1 MTSEA
6 THLDVLIIGAGL
18 SGIDAAA
25 HIAKAFPGRNYAVLE
40 QRHELG
46 GTWSLFKYPGIRSDS
61 DMFTLG
67 FGWKPWNGDV
77 AIADGPDILAYLK
90 EAARETGVDERI
102 RYNHKV
108 TKASWSSADKL
119 WTVDVEHPPS
129 TEGAGGTPNDRGA
142 TSKLTAD
149 FVWWTSGY
157 YDYDEAYTPEF
168 PGVEDFKGQVI
179 HPQFWPEDLDYT
191 GKEVVV
197 IGSGATAVTLIPSM
211 SRDAGHITMLQRTP
225 TYIMSVPQMLP
236 AAKLARKVLPREL
249 ANKQMH
255 KIYAGITI
263 GTYQLMRRNPKL
275 GKSIIKRSAQPFLPA
290 DFDYDTHLSPPY
302 NPWEQRLCAVPG
314 GDLFK
319 AMHSHKVDMVTDHID
334 SFTADGIR
342 LKSGR
347 ELKADIII
355 TATGLKVVTM
365 GKAALEVDG
374 EPVKIGEHFTYK
386 ALMLN
391 DIPNSAFTIGY
402 SNASWTLK
410 ADLVCEYVVR
420 LLDYMDEHNFQ
431 VVIPRVRGSLAPSP
445 LMDLSSGYLQRAQGA
460 MPIAG
465 DKDPWRLKNNWYFD
479 KRVIKHQPIEDESL
493 EFA

>member
-6 THLDVLIIGAGL
+6 SHLDVLIIGAGL

-40 QRHELG
+40 QRAELG
-46 GTWSLFKYPGIRSDS
+46 GTWSLFKYPGVRSDS

-67 FGWKPWNGDV
+67 FGWKPWDGDR

-90 EAARETGVDERI
+90 DAARETGVDQRI
-102 RYNHKV
+102 RYHHKV
-108 TKASWSSADKL
+108 TKASWSTADKR
-119 WTVDVEHPPS
+119 WTLDVEHAD
-129 TEGAGGTPNDRGA
+129 TGE
-142 TSKLTAD
+142 TSQLTAD

-168 PGVEDFKGQVI
+168 PGIDDFKGTVV
-179 HPQFWPEDLDYT
+179 HPQFWPDDLDYT

-211 SRDAGHITMLQRTP
+211 ARDAGHITMLQRTP
-225 TYIMSVPQMLP
+225 TYIMSVPRMLP
-236 AAKLARKVLPREL
+236 LAKLARRTMPKDM
-249 ANKQMH
+249 ANRSMH
-255 KIYAGITI
+255 KIYAGMTI
-263 GTYQLMRRNPKL
+263 GTYLFMRRNPKA
-275 GKSIIKRSAQPFLPA
+275 GRAMIKRSAQPFLPA

-302 NPWEQRLCAVPG
+302 NPWEQRLCAVPS

-319 AMHSHKVDMVTDHID
+319 AMHSHKVDLVTDHID
-334 SFTADGIR
+334 TFTAEGIR

-355 TATGLKVVTM
+355 SATGLKVVTM

-374 EPVKIGEHFTYK
+374 EPVKIGDHFTYK

-420 LLDYMDEHNFQ
+420 LLDFMDEHNYD
-431 VVIPRVRGSLAPSP
+431 VVTPRVRGELAASP
-445 LMDLSSGYLQRAQGA
+445 LMDLSSGYLARAVGS

-479 KRVIKHQPIEDESL
+479 KRVIKKQPIEDESL

>member
-1 MTSEA
+1 MSEA

-25 HIAKAFPGRNYAVLE
+25 HIAKAFPGRSYAVLE

-67 FGWKPWNGDV
+67 YSWKPWDGKW
-77 AIADGPDILAYLK
+77 AIADGPDILKYLK

-102 RYNHKV
+102 RYHHKV
-108 TKASWSSADKL
+108 TKASWSSEDKR
-119 WTVDVEHPPS
+119 WTLDIEHTDS
-129 TEGAGGTPNDRGA
+129 GA
-142 TSKLTAD
+142 TSQLTAD

-168 PGVEDFKGQVI
+168 PGIEDFKGTVV
-179 HPQFWPEDLDYT
+179 HPQFWPEDLDYA

-211 SRDAGHITMLQRTP
+211 ARDAGHITMLQRTP
-225 TYIMSVPQMLP
+225 TYIMSQPRIHP
-236 AAKLARKVLPREL
+236 GAKLARRAMPREV
-249 ANKQMH
+249 ANRYLHQ
-255 KIYAGITI
+255 IYAAGTLGI
-263 GTYQLMRRNPKL
+263 YQFMRRNPKAARAL
-275 GKSIIKRSAQPFLPA
+275 IRRGAKKHLPA
-290 DFDYDTHLSPPY
+290 DFDYDAHLNPPY
-302 NPWEQRLCAVPG
+302 NPWEQRLCVVPSA
-314 GDLFK
+314 DLFR
-319 AMHSHKVDMVTDHID
+319 AMHSHKVDIVTDHID
-334 SFTADGIR
+334 TFTPEGIR

-365 GKAALEVDG
+365 GNAELEVDG
-374 EPVKIGEHFTYK
+374 EPVKIGEKFTYK

-391 DIPNSAFTIGY
+391 DIPNAAFIIGY

-420 LLDYMDEHNFQ
+420 LLDYMDEHNHK
-431 VVIPRVRGSLAPSP
+431 VVTPRVRGTLNPGP
-445 LMDLSSGYLQRAQGA
+445 LMDLSSGYLQRAKGS
-460 MPIAG
+460 MPVAG

>member
-1 MTSEA
+1 VRQHDPMTSEA
-6 THLDVLIIGAGL
+6 SHLDVLIIGAGL

-40 QRHELG
+40 QRAELG

-67 FGWKPWNGDV
+67 FGWKPWDGQW
-77 AIADGPDILAYLK
+77 AIADGPDILKYLK
-90 EAARETGVDERI
+90 DAARETGVDERI

-108 TKASWSSADKL
+108 TKAAWSTPDKR
-119 WTVDVEHPPS
+119 WTVDVEHTDTGES
-129 TEGAGGTPNDRGA
+129 
-142 TSKLTAD
+142 SQLTAD

-168 PGVEDFKGQVI
+168 PGSDDFKGQII

-191 GKEVVV
+191 GKEIVV

-211 SRDAGHITMLQRTP
+211 ARDAGHITMLQRTP
-225 TYIMSVPQMLP
+225 TYIMSVPRMMPL
-236 AAKLARKVLPREL
+236 AKVARRTMPKDM
-249 ANKQMH
+249 ANRYMH
-255 KIYAGITI
+255 KIYAAITI
-263 GTYQLMRRNPKL
+263 GTYLFMRRNPKA
-275 GKSIIKRSAQPFLPA
+275 GRAMIRKSAQPFLPS
-290 DFDYDTHLSPPY
+290 DFDYDAHLNPPY
-302 NPWEQRLCAVPG
+302 NPWEQRLCAVPS

-319 AMHSHKVDMVTDHID
+319 AMHSHKVDLVTDHID
-334 SFTADGIR
+334 TFTADGIR

-420 LLDYMDEHNFQ
+420 LLDFMDEHNYDI
-431 VVIPRVRGSLAPSP
+431 VTPRVRGELAPSP
-445 LMDLSSGYLQRAQGA
+445 LMDLSSGYLARAVGS

-479 KRVIKHQPIEDESL
+479 KRMIKKQPIEDESL
-493 EFA
+493 EFS

>member
-6 THLDVLIIGAGL
+6 SHLDVLIIGAGL

-40 QRHELG
+40 QRAELG

-67 FGWKPWNGDV
+67 FGWKPWDGQW
-77 AIADGPDILAYLK
+77 AIADGPDILKYLQD
-90 EAARETGVDERI
+90 AARETGVDQRI
-102 RYNHKV
+102 RYNHRV
-108 TKASWSSADKL
+108 TKASWSTPDKR
-119 WTVDVEHPPS
+119 WTVDVEHVD
-129 TEGAGGTPNDRGA
+129 TGE
-142 TSKLTAD
+142 TSQLTAD

-157 YDYDEAYTPEF
+157 YDYEEGYTPEF
-168 PGVEDFKGQVI
+168 PGSDDFRGQII

-191 GKEVVV
+191 GKEIVV

-211 SRDAGHITMLQRTP
+211 ARDAGHITMLQRTP
-225 TYIMSVPQMLP
+225 TYIMSVPRMMPL
-236 AAKLARKVLPREL
+236 AKVVRRTMPKDT
-249 ANKQMH
+249 ANRYMH

-263 GTYQLMRRNPKL
+263 NTYKFMRRNPKA
-275 GKSIIKRSAQPFLPA
+275 GRAMIKKSAKPFLPA
-290 DFDYDTHLSPPY
+290 DFDYDTHLNPPY

-319 AMHSHKVDMVTDHID
+319 AMHSHKVDLVTDHID
-334 SFTADGIR
+334 TFTADGIR

-355 TATGLKVVTM
+355 TATGLKVVM
-365 GKAALEVDG
+365 LGKAMVEVDG
-374 EPVKIGEHFTYK
+374 EPVKIGDHFTYK
-386 ALMLN
+386 ALMLS

-410 ADLVCEYVVR
+410 ADLVCQYVVR
-420 LLDYMDEHNFQ
+420 LLDHMDEHNYKI
-431 VVIPRVRGSLAPSP
+431 VTPRIHGELAAGP
-445 LMDLSSGYLQRAQGA
+445 LMDLSSGYLARAEGS
-460 MPIAG
+460 MPQAG

-479 KRVIKHQPIEDESL
+479 KKMIKKQPIADESL
-493 EFA
+493 EFSQ